1 MFPIRALA
9 LSLVLAPAPVLAAD
23 HVTSPMILE
32 DFGIFC
38 PRESSGQREAPG
50 TERGFIE
57 LIEGE
62 VHPDFFGN
70 IVPGTLDISFGIRF
84 MLEPGQGE
92 RVVDVVTSHPPMG
105 PTGAT
110 EERYDS
116 IVNDF
121 SASISLFT
129 FDDPYE
135 VVLGEWSFAVELDGV
150 EVLRKTFVVVPPDDT
165 LVSPALCRGPSLMM

>member
-1 MFPIRALA
+1 MYLFRTLAIALLPFPA
-9 LSLVLAPAPVLAAD
+9 LAAD
-23 HVTSPMILE
+23 FVTPPLVLE

-38 PRESSGQREAPG
+38 PRETAGTREAPG

-62 VHPDFFGN
+62 VHPDFSGTV
-70 IVPGTLDISFGIRF
+70 VPGTLGIGFGIRF

-92 RVVDVVTSHPPMG
+92 RVVDVVTTHPPMG
-105 PTGAT
+105 PRGTT

-116 IVNDF
+116 LVNDF

-135 VVLGEWSFAVELDGV
+135 VVLGEWSFAIEMDGV
-150 EVLRKTFVVVPPDDT
+150 EVLRKTFTVVPEGDT
-165 LVSPALCRGPSLMM
+165 LVSPSLCKGPAMMM